1 MIVMVLERVSSG
13 KRGQLTRWLLEPKAG
28 VFVGNVSA
36 RVRDRLW
43 QMICKGME
51 PDNGGILIY
60 STSDNEQGF
69 SMRIHGN
76 TNRTLIELDGL
87 YLVKIPSK

>member
-13 KRGQLTRWLLEPKAG
+13 KRGQLTHWLLEPKAG